1 MGTPESEIFLDPDI
15 MGNNVVNDFDLDFN
29 IGSLEWKEHFVNHQN
44 LVKFTNSTEVHIMNP
59 PREGKKLMVLDLD
72 HTLLDFSSK
81 KIVNSANAVRNT
93 VDGNGNDGSSGS
105 NSVSG
110 SGNAEDG
117 GVSSSQAAVAPF
129 LTVQET
135 INQMKRPYMD
145 QFLAEM
151 YQYYDLVVWSQT
163 SWRWLETK
171 LVELGMLTNPNYRF
185 CFVLDKTSMF
195 AITSTKRNGQKIKH
209 YVKPLEIIWAKFPNV
224 WDATNTIHLDD
235 LSRNFALNIS
245 NGLKVTAY
253 YRKKR
258 KGSGRRNIST
268 GNKDVELIGLIG
280 YCAKLAKEVKD
291 FRDVEFKYWKDVVNG
306 TKDLSVVTKKD
317 G

>member
-1 MGTPESEIFLDPDI
+1 
-15 MGNNVVNDFDLDFN
+15 
-29 IGSLEWKEHFVNHQN
+29 
-44 LVKFTNSTEVHIMNP
+44 
-59 PREGKKLMVLDLD
+59 
-72 HTLLDFSSK
+72 
-81 KIVNSANAVRNT
+81 
-93 VDGNGNDGSSGS
+93 
-105 NSVSG
+105 
-110 SGNAEDG
+110 
-117 GVSSSQAAVAPF
+117 
-129 LTVQET
+129 
-135 INQMKRPYMD
+135 
-145 QFLAEM
+145 
-151 YQYYDLVVWSQT
+151 
-163 SWRWLETK
+163 
-171 LVELGMLTNPNYRF
+171 
-185 CFVLDKTSMF
+185 MF